1 MNVLV
6 VGNDPEGLSQAV
18 KLIRRWGYHAEK
30 AETGQETLAKVRANV
45 FDVVLLDLSMSETR
59 PQALIGELKS
69 LQPEIGIVTMTASNS
84 KELENEIRTLG
95 IIYYMSK
102 PVDEAELKE
111 ILDHGSR
118 KKQKKLINS

>member
-6 VGNDPEGLSQAV
+6 VGNDPDGLLQAV

-30 AETGQETLAKVRANV
+30 SETGQEALAKVRDKV
-45 FDVVLLDLSMSETR
+45 FDLVLLDLSMSETR
-59 PQALIGELKS
+59 PQALIAGLKE

-102 PVDEAELKE
+102 PVDEEELKE
-111 ILDHGSR
+111 ILDHGS
-118 KKQKKLINS
+118 KKKRKKLINR

>member
-6 VGNDPEGLSQAV
+6 VGNDPEGLLQAV

-30 AETGQETLAKVRANV
+30 SETGQETLAKVRDKV
-45 FDVVLLDLSMSETR
+45 FDLVLLDLSMSETR
-59 PQALIGELKS
+59 PQALIAGLKE

-84 KELENEIRTLG
+84 KDLENEIRTLG

-102 PVDEAELKE
+102 PVDKEELKE
-111 ILDHGSR
+111 ILDHGS
-118 KKQKKLINS
+118 KKKRKKLINR

>member
-6 VGNDPEGLSQAV
+6 VGNDPEGLLQAV

-30 AETGQETLAKVRANV
+30 SETGQETLAKVRDKV
-45 FDVVLLDLSMSETR
+45 FDLVLLDLSMSETR
-59 PQALIGELKS
+59 PQALIAGLKE

-102 PVDEAELKE
+102 PVDKEELKE
-111 ILDHGSR
+111 ILDHGS
-118 KKQKKLINS
+118 KKKRKKLINR